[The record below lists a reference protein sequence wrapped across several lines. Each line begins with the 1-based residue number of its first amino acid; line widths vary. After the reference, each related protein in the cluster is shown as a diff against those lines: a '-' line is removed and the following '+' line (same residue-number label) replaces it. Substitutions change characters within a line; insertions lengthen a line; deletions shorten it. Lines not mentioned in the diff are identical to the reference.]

1 MIEIKIDVQK
11 INKSRLYRGEKGTYL
26 TAVLIPTPDGKYGDF
41 MVVEG
46 ISKEEREAGKKGTIL
61 GNGKNLIKREAEPP
75 EGIYQRSGKYD
86 KPIDKEQIQDD
97 TPTDDDD
104 LPF

>member
-1 MIEIKIDVQK
+1 MIEIKIDVTK
-11 INKSRLYRGEKGTYL
+11 INKSRLYAGQKGTYL

-61 GNGKNLIKREAEPP
+61 GNGKNLVKKSDPQPEASKHYTPAEPP
-75 EGIYQRSGKYD
+75 ESNFNQPEPES
-86 KPIDKEQIQDD
+86 
-97 TPTDDDD
+97 D

>member
-1 MIEIKIDVQK
+1 MIEIKIDVKK
-11 INKSRLYRGEKGTYL
+11 IDKSRLYKGKQGTYL
-26 TAVLIPTPDGKYGDF
+26 TAVLIPTPDGKYGDY

-61 GNGKNLIKREAEPP
+61 GNGKNLTKKPATPP
-75 EGIYQRSGKYD
+75 SSDFPPAKLEDQESG
-86 KPIDKEQIQDD
+86 E
-97 TPTDDDD
+97 D

>member
-1 MIEIKIDVQK
+1 MIEIKINVSLIDK
-11 INKSRLYRGEKGTYL
+11 ARLYPGKQGKYL
-26 TAVLIPTPDGKYGDF
+26 TAVLIPTPDGKYGDY

-61 GNGKNLIKREAEPP
+61 GNGKNMTKKPATPP
-75 EGIYQRSGKYD
+75 ESDFQKIPPKIEDQPDEDES
-86 KPIDKEQIQDD
+86 E
-97 TPTDDDD
+97 

>member
-11 INKSRLYRGEKGTYL
+11 INKSRLYKGKQGTYL
-26 TAVLIPTPDGKYGDF
+26 TAVLIPTPDGKYGDY
-41 MVVEG
+41 MVVEE

-61 GNGKNLIKREAEPP
+61 GNGKNLVKKEVEPP
-75 EGIYQRSGKYD
+75 AGVYERSGKYD
-86 KPIDKEQIQDD
+86 KHIDKEQIQDD

-104 LPF
+104 LPW